1 MSATPVTLFLLILN
15 GLVGFYTLFYNR
27 ELVDRWAFTPYRVA
41 RNGEWFRWIT
51 AGFAHVGLAHLAFNM
66 ITLYF
71 FGPYVEMQLGAWRF
85 LLVYFGAEIAANAV
99 TYWRYRDN
107 PKYSAVGASGAVS
120 GVVFAFCLFQPL
132 APIYL
137 FLIPIGIPA
146 VIFAVLYIALSIY
159 ASNQGGGRI
168 AHEAHVGGALGG
180 LVLTALLY
188 PPAISIFLH
197 QLGL

>member
-1 MSATPVTLFLLILN
+1 MLATPVTLFLLILN

-27 ELVDRWAFTPYRVA
+27 ELVGRWAFTPYRVA
-41 RNGEWFRWIT
+41 RNGEWSRWIT

-71 FGPYVEMQLGAWRF
+71 FGPYVESQLGPWRF
-85 LLVYFGAEIAANAV
+85 LLVYFGAELAANAV

-146 VIFAVLYIALSIY
+146 VIFAVLYVVFSIY
-159 ASNQGGGRI
+159 ASNQGRGRI
-168 AHEAHVGGALGG
+168 AHEAHIGGAIGG
-180 LVLTALLY
+180 VVLTVLLY
-188 PPAISIFLH
+188 PSVISTFLR
-197 QLGL
+197 QLGI